1 MPVVGN
7 TADTPNSPGLLPFG
21 NNPGE
26 FGLLPFGN
34 NPGEFG
40 VSAVL
45 PTTGTLTLI

>member
-7 TADTPNSPGLLPFG
+7 TADTPNSPGLLPFLK
-21 NNPGE
+21 E
-26 FGLLPFGN
+26 IWESFKKGN

-45 PTTGTLTLI
+45 PTTSTLTLI